1 MAVEEAGCLR
11 TAAPLRGAAPFT
23 AAAPF
28 TVASSARES
37 AEGAITSDD
46 RAVQVDRTVQL
57 ERAVDGFV
65 LYLGAERGFSEN
77 TIRSYRSDLS
87 QFVTFAAAVG
97 VVTTEGVDLELF
109 RSWLWQSSGAGLAKS
124 TLARRSAAARSL
136 SAWLARTGATTVDSA
151 SRLRS
156 PKPDQHLPRV
166 LTRGQIDLILDG
178 LDARATV
185 AVAGATVDTAS
196 SSPPMR
202 AIRDRAII
210 ELLYASAL
218 RVSELV
224 GLNLRSIDLG
234 RRTVRVLGKGSKERV
249 VPFGTPAERA
259 LAAWLSVR
267 EDVATNGDAEA
278 VFLGA
283 RGKRL
288 GVRAVYTLVAGLL
301 ADVPGSGPSGP
312 HALRHTAATHLLDG
326 GADLRAV
333 QELLG
338 HASLGTTQI
347 YTHVS
352 NERLQ
357 ESYRLAHPRA

>member
-1 MAVEEAGCLR
+1 MAVEEAERL
-11 TAAPLRGAAPFT
+11 T

-28 TVASSARES
+28 RAAAQFPGAAAFTVASAARERP
-37 AEGAITSDD
+37 EGVITGDD
-46 RAVQVDRTVQL
+46 RAVQDDRTVQL

-87 QFVTFAAAVG
+87 QFVAFAAAAG
-97 VVTTEGVDLELF
+97 VVTTAGVDLELF

-136 SAWLARTGATTVDSA
+136 SAWLARTGAVTVDA
-151 SRLRS
+151 AARLRS

-178 LDARATV
+178 LDARAG
-185 AVAGATVDTAS
+185 AVAGDSTPS
-196 SSPPMR
+196 SLPMQ

-234 RRTVRVLGKGSKERV
+234 RCTVRVLGKGSKERV

-301 ADVPGSGPSGP
+301 VDVPGSGPSGP